1 MVSLIILNCR
11 LIKADFH
18 GNSFNTKEYND
29 INGVGAAERVIAA
42 LRTIKEKKS
51 LQKKFGRFF
60 MKHIYLIKAHLNS
73 SIIKSQLIA
82 KLLHTILSLQ
92 LCKEVMFNIRL
103 KKQDKVQ

>member
-51 LQKKFGRFF
+51 LQK
-60 MKHIYLIKAHLNS
+60 
-73 SIIKSQLIA
+73 
-82 KLLHTILSLQ
+82 
-92 LCKEVMFNIRL
+92 
-103 KKQDKVQ
+103 